1 MYLFAYIFKFFYI
14 ILKKDRGL
22 DFNHLFLSYT
32 IEGAEKAMREQ
43 QRAKSG
49 KKKKSAK
56 NKTER

>member
-1 MYLFAYIFKFFYI
+1 
-14 ILKKDRGL
+14 L

-32 IEGAEKAMREQ
+32 IEGAEKAMKEQ